1 MEPIFENRYI
11 RDKETAKEISAFL
24 YLKRPSGIV
33 VGILCALCF
42 AVHLTFLILGYEYSV
57 LGFILLPTY
66 LAYKYYCYFVSK
78 NSFIKRDA
86 EISKGDI
93 VITTGV
99 YEDHIT
105 VTASNGSVV
114 ELEYDKIKK
123 ISVTKNYILI
133 LSKARLIYI
142 LKKDG
147 FTKGSLSEFTAFIK
161 SKGIKIK

>member
-1 MEPIFENRYI
+1 MEPIFENKYI

-24 YLKRPSGIV
+24 YLKRPLSIA

-42 AVHLTFLILGYEYSV
+42 AVHLTFFILGYEYSV
-57 LGFILLPTY
+57 LGFILLPSY
-66 LAYKYYCYFVSK
+66 IAYKLYCYFVSK

-86 EISKGDI
+86 EVSKGDI
-93 VITTGV
+93 VITTRV

-123 ISVTKNYILI
+123 ISVTKNYILM
-133 LSKARLIYI
+133 LSQARLLFI

-147 FTKGSLSEFTAFIK
+147 FTKGKFEDFTAFIK
-161 SKGIKIK
+161 SKGIKTK